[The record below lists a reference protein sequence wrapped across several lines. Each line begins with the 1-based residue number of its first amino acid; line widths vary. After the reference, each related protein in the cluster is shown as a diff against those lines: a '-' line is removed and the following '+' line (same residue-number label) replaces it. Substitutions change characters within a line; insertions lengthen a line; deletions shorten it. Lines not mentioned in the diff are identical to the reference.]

1 MPSPL
6 FEFAYFPDW
15 DGNVDFLARLAQP
28 ENWSYRFAQNTRA
41 HPVLS
46 SYLHYTFERIQA
58 QDKIVYTPNK
68 DRAIFNTG
76 LVTPNYEE
84 IFATFGTNQ
93 RPDAQ
98 PYFFTG
104 YFRES
109 DRQLVDFGAL
119 PDIATYFEN
128 PADLLFDVRCSLRNN
143 VDHIIDDNRERFPDP
158 FRSMQDNYQLR
169 IALDGAIA
177 HALRR
182 VQRNYRTA
190 IPQFYQGRIQL
201 LLPLCMTN
209 RTKADLALV
218 VYRLGGVYLSSTC
231 LTLDMAYNNARLLTR
246 PDSDWLEP

>member
-15 DGNVDFLARLAQP
+15 DGHVDYLARMAQP
-28 ENWSYRFAQNTRA
+28 EDWSYRFAQNHRP
-41 HPVLS
+41 HPILS
-46 SYLHYTFERIQA
+46 SYLHHAFGRIQI
-58 QDKIVYTPNK
+58 QDKVTYTPDKNG
-68 DRAIFNTG
+68 AAFNTG

-84 IFATFGTNQ
+84 IYATFSTNN

-98 PYFFTG
+98 PYVFSGFFK
-104 YFRES
+104 ES
-109 DRQLVDFGAL
+109 DREMVAFGLLPPLV
-119 PDIATYFEN
+119 TYVEN
-128 PADLLFDVRCSLRNN
+128 PADLLYDPRLPLRKN
-143 VDHIIDDNRERFPDP
+143 VDHIIDDNRDRFPEP
-158 FRSMQDNYQLR
+158 FCSMQDNYQLR

-182 VQRNYRTA
+182 VERNYRTA

-218 VYRLGGVYLSSTC
+218 IYRQGDVYLSSTC